1 MSASKQK
8 RLRSNSDAVD
18 KKVLAAQEKAAK
30 DKKYRRNAVI
40 FIVIFAILVA
50 VAVFINSNFFATSPA
65 AVVVNGNKYNATEL
79 SFYYSTAYNQF
90 VQQYGDYVMYLIDT
104 SKPLSEQECSLTEG
118 GTWADYFTEQAL
130 ALLEE
135 ADVLYNKAIAEGYT
149 IDDEISQLAES
160 NLAYLSAAAMA
171 QGHSDI
177 DTYLSLAYCKAMDSE
192 AYIDV
197 ISKYL
202 LATKYSG
209 DNFNSYEYTE
219 EQLDT
224 FYTEN
229 ADKYDTY
236 TFNLY
241 YVLSSN
247 EAYKDYAT
255 DEEKLAAA
263 KADAEKIAAAATEE
277 EFNAAAAQLATSET
291 VDTRTTAIGQSLP
304 EVYASWVKD
313 ASRTEGDTFCVES
326 TSGVY
331 AIRFIS
337 REDCNYNTV
346 DVRHILIK
354 AATDEGT
361 TSAADALGKAK
372 AELEAIYEEWQANPT
387 EENFIALANK
397 YSEDTAEDGLY
408 EQVFKYQM
416 VEEFNDFCFD
426 EARQPGDTAI
436 VYGSNGQYEGYHLI
450 YFVGEND
457 LYSRIIADNMLRSE
471 DYSEFLESAT
481 ANCSS
486 ELKWAS
492 RFAGLD

>member
-8 RLRSNSDAVD
+8 KLRSNSDAVD
-18 KKVLAAQEKAAK
+18 KKVIAAQEKAAK

-104 SKPLSEQECSLTEG
+104 SKPLSEQECSLTDG

-130 ALLEE
+130 VLMEE
-135 ADVLYNKAIAEGYT
+135 ADVLYNRAIVEGYT
-149 IDDEISQLAES
+149 IDEEISQLAES
-160 NLAYLSAAAMA
+160 NLAYLSAAAMS

-177 DTYLSLAYCKAMDSE
+177 DAYLALAYCKGMDSE

-197 ISKYL
+197 VSKYL

-209 DNFNSYEYTE
+209 DNFNSYEYTD
-219 EQLDT
+219 EQLDAY
-224 FYTEN
+224 YTEN
-229 ADKYDTY
+229 ASKYDTY
-236 TFNLY
+236 SFNIY
-241 YVLSSN
+241 IINASN
-247 EAYKDYAT
+247 ESYSEYETA
-255 DEEKLAAA
+255 EEKLAAA
-263 KADAEKIAAAATEE
+263 EADAQALLAATTEE
-277 EFNAAAAQLATSET
+277 EFNAAAAHLSGKDTVET
-291 VDTRTTAIGQSLP
+291 KTMSIGQNIPATYSEWLLD
-304 EVYASWVKD
+304 E
-313 ASRTEGDTFCVES
+313 SRVEGDVFS
-326 TSGVY
+326 TSTESAVY
-331 AIRFIS
+331 VLRYIS
-337 REDCNYNTV
+337 REDCNYNTI

-361 TSAADALGKAK
+361 TSTADALGTAK
-372 AELEAIYEEWQANPT
+372 AEIDAIYEEWQANPT
-387 EENFIALANK
+387 EENFIALAK
-397 YSEDTAEDGLY
+397 EYSDDTAEDGLY

-416 VEEFNDFCFD
+416 VEEFNDFCFA
-426 EARQPGDTAI
+426 ENRQPGDVEI

-457 LYSRIIADNMLRSE
+457 LYSHIIADNMLRNE
-471 DYSEFLESAT
+471 DYSEFIESVT